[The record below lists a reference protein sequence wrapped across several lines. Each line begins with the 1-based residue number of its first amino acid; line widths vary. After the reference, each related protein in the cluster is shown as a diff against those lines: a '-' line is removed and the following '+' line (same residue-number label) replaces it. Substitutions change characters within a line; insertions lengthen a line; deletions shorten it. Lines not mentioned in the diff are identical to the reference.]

1 MRVFLSRKILWK
13 IFLLMAV
20 IFFFVVYLRAL
31 SQEMVIETKEN
42 ETEKKI
48 TVSIEKGEHS
58 A

>member
-1 MRVFLSRKILWK
+1 MWK